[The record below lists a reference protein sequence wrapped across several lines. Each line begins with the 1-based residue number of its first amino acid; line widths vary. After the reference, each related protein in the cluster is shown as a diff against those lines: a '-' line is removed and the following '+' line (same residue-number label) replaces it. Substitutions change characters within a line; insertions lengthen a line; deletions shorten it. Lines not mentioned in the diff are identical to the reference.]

1 MGGNMP
7 DGGVM
12 RQAMEALQQAGGEL
26 TDEAKEQLA
35 ALGLIE
41 EQMQQLSSFGSRR
54 NGGNARPDGNAPGGN
69 AVPGS
74 AEAVSGA
81 NGLPW
86 TAIVTLCLIVAT
98 IIIAKMKRKY

>member
-41 EQMQQLSSFGSRR
+41 
-54 NGGNARPDGNAPGGN
+54 
-69 AVPGS
+69 
-74 AEAVSGA
+74 
-81 NGLPW
+81 
-86 TAIVTLCLIVAT
+86 
-98 IIIAKMKRKY
+98 